1 MNMKNFL
8 ISLFFTFS
16 TCSFGQGSP
25 QSKKITQK
33 YFPDPDIEFT
43 TPAFLKKKGFTD
55 YQEMMTYLAKFEK
68 EYPNEFTIEFI
79 GESQKG
85 KQVPLIRLR
94 NNSRNRKVRVW
105 IQGGL
110 HGNEPAGTE
119 SIFHLIDEV
128 LSRQI
133 NLLDQLDI
141 TLVPMANIDGYEK
154 HDRYAANGLDLN
166 RDQTKLM
173 AKESIFLKQAFSDFA
188 PHVALD
194 LHEYRPFRKDF
205 TGFGKFGITNS
216 YDVMFLY
223 TGNLNVASEIREFTR
238 SHFVSNAKDKLVARG
253 YSTHDYFS
261 TNKVHGEVQFK
272 QGSVNS
278 RSSATSYAL
287 SNCISSLIEIRG
299 VGIGKTSFRRR
310 VYSGYLV
317 SLAYLQSA
325 FEKRSAL
332 FDLFSLSSS
341 TTLDSVIIKS
351 EASKMIQRLQMIDV
365 QTTELIS
372 IDAITSNALSSTSV
386 LARKIP
392 KAYILLA
399 EQSLILEKLKIL
411 GLEIEIFSSD
421 KTLEVE
427 SYTVDAFTKEA
438 FKYEGVF
445 RQNISTITKTL
456 NRTFVKGDFIIYMNQ
471 KNAGLA
477 AEVLEPEAAN
487 SFISF
492 GLIDTRTEQELPIYR
507 CHEKKPFH

>member
-1 MNMKNFL
+1 MKDFL
-8 ISLFFTFS
+8 FAILIIFSLY
-16 TCSFGQGSP
+16 CFGQSSP

-33 YFPDPDIEFT
+33 YFPDPSIEIT
-43 TPAFLKKKGFTD
+43 TPAFFKKKGFTD
-55 YQEMMTYLAKFEK
+55 YEEMMIYLKKYEQKFPQK
-68 EYPNEFTIEFI
+68 FSMKFI

-85 KQVPLIRLR
+85 KDVPLVRLTSP
-94 NNSRNRKVRVW
+94 SRNRKIRVW

-119 SIFHLIDEV
+119 SIFHLIEEI
-128 LSRQI
+128 LSRKTY
-133 NLLDQLDI
+133 LLDQLDI
-141 TLVPMANIDGYEK
+141 TLIPMANIDGYEK
-154 HDRYAANGLDLN
+154 NDRYAANGLDLN

-205 TGFGKFGITNS
+205 TVFGEFGITNS

-223 TGNLNVASEIREFTR
+223 SGNLNVAKQIREFTR
-238 SHFVSNAKDKLVARG
+238 VHFVSNAIDTLVVNG

-261 TNKVHGEVQFK
+261 TNKVHGEIQFK

-299 VGIGKTSFRRR
+299 VGIGKTSFTRR

-317 SLAYLQSA
+317 SLSYLQSA
-325 FEKRSAL
+325 FEKRSEL
-332 FDLFSLSSS
+332 FDLFPVAYKSEP
-341 TTLDSVIIKS
+341 DSVIIKS
-351 EASKMIQRLQMIDV
+351 EATKMIQELQMIDV
-365 QTTELIS
+365 NSTELIS
-372 IDAITSNALSSTSV
+372 IDALTSNALISKSV
-386 LARKIP
+386 LARKFP
-392 KAYILLA
+392 QAYILLA
-399 EQSLILEKLKIL
+399 DQSLLAEKLRIL
-411 GLEIEIFSSD
+411 GLDVEVFSSS

-427 SYTVDAFTKEA
+427 AYIVNSYEKDV

-445 RQNISTITKTL
+445 RQNITTKTKTL
-456 NRTFVKGDFIIYMNQ
+456 IRSFAKGDFIIYMNQ

-492 GLIDTRTEQELPIYR
+492 GLIDTNVEKELPIYR
-507 CHEKKPFH
+507 CHKKNSFH